1 MPPTGAF
8 NRKLTL
14 NNTST
19 ASTSAPAKPAPA
31 PVITAPVVRPP
42 VRPPVPSRHLS
53 LVNRNTVD
61 TSPSSPASSQA
72 AAPSSSSSTSASST
86 PSPTSGQQW
95 IQSKGK
101 NMSLMNPATF
111 KKTMDAK
118 EKSIRTSKEAKQ
130 KLRAA
135 RAQQAANLRK
145 GVVTVGGQ
153 QYTKSRDGRKL
164 VMRDSTKDNIIIN
177 GVSFQ
182 MDPKGNKLVR
192 KGALKADASSL
203 PPAVGAAVGTA
214 GLGSLTSTA
223 ATPSVTPKQFAVD
236 GVVYVRTTNGNLV
249 RATLV
254 KNKLLAKR

>member
-1 MPPTGAF
+1 
-8 NRKLTL
+8 
-14 NNTST
+14 
-19 ASTSAPAKPAPA
+19 
-31 PVITAPVVRPP
+31 
-42 VRPPVPSRHLS
+42 
-53 LVNRNTVD
+53 
-61 TSPSSPASSQA
+61 
-72 AAPSSSSSTSASST
+72 
-86 PSPTSGQQW
+86 
-95 IQSKGK
+95 
-101 NMSLMNPATF
+101 MSLMTPATF

-164 VMRDSTKDNIIIN
+164 VMRDSTKDNIVIN

-203 PPAVGAAVGTA
+203 PPTIGAPVSASGPVGLV
-214 GLGSLTSTA
+214 SKA
-223 ATPSVTPKQFAVD
+223 ATASATPKQFAVD

>member
-1 MPPTGAF
+1 
-8 NRKLTL
+8 
-14 NNTST
+14 
-19 ASTSAPAKPAPA
+19 
-31 PVITAPVVRPP
+31 VV
-42 VRPPVPSRHLS
+42 
-53 LVNRNTVD
+53 T
-61 TSPSSPASSQA
+61 
-72 AAPSSSSSTSASST
+72 PSSSSPTSVSST

-130 KLRAA
+130 KLRAT

-145 GVVTVGGQ
+145 GVITVGGQ

-164 VMRDSTKDNIIIN
+164 VMRDSTKDNIVIN

-192 KGALKADASSL
+192 KGTLKADASSL
-203 PPAVGAAVGTA
+203 LPAVGTGGPVGLVGKPA
-214 GLGSLTSTA
+214 M
-223 ATPSVTPKQFAVD
+223 PSATPKQFAVD